1 MIVREIMDNKE
12 SISGT
17 ILATL
22 PEWFGI
28 KSARDTYIHHA
39 SHAPML
45 GAELDESIIGYV
57 SLEVHLGN
65 NCEIHSMGVIPRWH
79 RNGVGAAL
87 IEASAKWARSRG
99 IGYLSVKTL
108 SDKHPDENYAK
119 TRSFYK
125 ACGFVPFEELPTLWG
140 ANLPCLMLVRPL
152 DI

>member
-1 MIVREIMDNKE
+1 MIVREILDNKE
-12 SISGT
+12 GISRT
-17 ILATL
+17 ILETL

-39 SHAPML
+39 CHAPML
-45 GAELDESIIGYV
+45 GAELDGSMIGYV

-65 NCEIHSMGVIPRWH
+65 NCEIHSMGVISRSH
-79 RNGVGAAL
+79 RKGVGNAL
-87 IEASAKWARSRG
+87 IEASAQWARARG

-108 SDKHPDENYAK
+108 SDKNPDENYAK

-125 ACGFVPFEELPTLWG
+125 ACGFIPFEELPTLWG
-140 ANLPCLMLVRPL
+140 ANLPCLMLIRPL